1 MTMSG
6 SVAVQQNGAK
16 RRARRRSNGEQAE
29 TRTGWKFLLPALLLI
44 SVVMAVPALYALGM
58 SFFSWNGLS
67 AQWTFVGLDNY
78 AALFEDRVLGK
89 AIVNTMLF
97 TMFNVILKPL
107 AALALAYA
115 IESIS
120 LNWLRI
126 TYRTIFFS
134 TSLISAAIA
143 AMIWSFVY
151 DPNVGM
157 LNQALGA
164 NILWLGD
171 RNLVLWSIAMVG
183 VWQFLGH
190 NALILA
196 AGLQSVPK
204 ELYDAAEMDG
214 ANTWERFRYV
224 AFPHLRGFLAIV
236 IVINIINNLK
246 AYDLFKIMTDGGP
259 RNASETIAT
268 HIIKVAFTRGELGY
282 SAAISY
288 ALLLATLVMVVVYL
302 YLTEFRKEDR

>member
-1 MTMSG
+1 MSIISALPG
-6 SVAVQQNGAK
+6 VT
-16 RRARRRSNGEQAE
+16 RRAKKRSGGANAE
-29 TRTGWKFLLPALLLI
+29 TATGWKFLVPALLLI
-44 SVVMAVPALYALGM
+44 SVVMVLPALYAFGM

-67 AQWTFVGLDNY
+67 AQWAFVGLDNY
-78 AALFEDRVLGK
+78 AQLFDDRVLGK
-89 AIVNTMLF
+89 AVVNTILF
-97 TMFNVILKPL
+97 TLANVILKPL

-157 LNQALGA
+157 LNQLLGT
-164 NILWLGD
+164 NIMWLGE
-171 RNLVLWSIAMVG
+171 RNLVLWAIAVVG

-204 ELYDAAEMDG
+204 ELYDAADMDG
-214 ANTWERFRYV
+214 ASAWDRFRYV

-259 RNASETIAT
+259 RNASETVAT

-288 ALLLATLVMVVVYL
+288 ALLLVTLVMVVVYL
-302 YLTEFRKEDR
+302 YLTEFRKEAE

>member
-1 MTMSG
+1 M
-6 SVAVQQNGAK
+6 A
-16 RRARRRSNGEQAE
+16 
-29 TRTGWKFLLPALLLI
+29 LP
-44 SVVMAVPALYALGM
+44 SLYAFGM

-67 AQWTFVGLDNY
+67 AKWTFVGLANY
-78 AALFEDRVLGK
+78 AQLFDDRVLGK
-89 AIVNTMLF
+89 AVVNTLLF
-97 TMFNVILKPL
+97 TLANVILKPL

-157 LNQALGA
+157 LNQMLGV
-164 NILWLGD
+164 NIMWLGD
-171 RNLVLWSIAMVG
+171 RNLVLWSIALVG
-183 VWQFLGH
+183 FWQFLGH

-196 AGLQSVPK
+196 AGLQSVPR
-204 ELYDAAEMDG
+204 ELYDAADMDG
-214 ANTWERFRYV
+214 ATAWHRFRYV

-236 IVINIINNLK
+236 VVINIINNLK

-259 RNASETIAT
+259 RNASETVAT
-268 HIIKVAFTRGELGY
+268 HIIKVAFSKGELGY

-288 ALLLATLVMVVVYL
+288 ALLVATLLMVVVYL
-302 YLTEFRKEDR
+302 YLTEFRKDEA